1 LQASLDA
8 TTNVPSPA
16 STNATSESG
25 SESGSQLSGDP
36 SGSAN
41 AALAVCKAPTQ
52 RASEACQAVELSS
65 AADEA
70 AGSGDDYGR
79 LQRRLLL
86 ATLLVTIAA
95 TLICWPLAGAL
106 AARSLLLGGTCG
118 LLYLRLLARSV
129 GRIGP
134 DSRSLGRFQ
143 ILVPALLVVA
153 AARVPA
159 IEILPAL
166 AGFVLYKP
174 ALLLQAFIAP

>member
-1 LQASLDA
+1 MQASLDA
-8 TTNVPSPA
+8 TSNVPSPA
-16 STNATSESG
+16 STNAISESG
-25 SESGSQLSGDP
+25 SESGSQPSADP

-41 AALAVCKAPTQ
+41 SARVVCKAPTQ
-52 RASEACQAVELSS
+52 RASEACQVAERSS